1 MSTLFFR
8 LLQHDD
14 KSVALAKAVDAV
26 RTGRSSEIVHE
37 VTPESFRKVPGSPFA
52 YWVSESLR
60 ELFLSLSPFESAE
73 RKVRLGDHPSDDF
86 RYLRLHWEIP
96 IRATALDWRPYLK
109 GGDGVL
115 HSAMV
120 ETAAY
125 CLVKCS

>member
-60 ELFLSLSPFESAE
+60 ELFLSLSPLSIFLSSWTNLASSHHRWHE
-73 RKVRLGDHPSDDF
+73 RTTRTSGLCFCRPGTGSDRRDRRPF
-86 RYLRLHWEIP
+86 SDSW
-96 IRATALDWRPYLK
+96 AL
-109 GGDGVL
+109 
-115 HSAMV
+115 
-120 ETAAY
+120 
-125 CLVKCS
+125 